1 MNSFRTL
8 ADCIAQLTTQLKPIT
23 ETPRLEAELLLA
35 HALGLSRASLL
46 ARLRET
52 VEVAQV
58 MPLLARR
65 LNHEPLAYIFGEWEF
80 FGLPFFV
87 QAPLLV
93 PRPETEHLVEVAL
106 RFLSN
111 RKHSCGPPLSIADL
125 CCGTGCVSVAVA
137 CHVPNA
143 CIYAG
148 DICADAVEAT
158 IRNAAR
164 NNVSVQCVQGDLF
177 APLDSLCRSFDLI
190 LSNPPYVPED
200 EWRELSPV
208 ITKHEDPGA
217 LLAGKDGLD
226 VVRRIIPVACERLKP
241 GGMLAMEIG
250 DGQFQTVAALM
261 QDHGYEQVMATPDLA
276 GIERI
281 ISGIRIT

>member
-1 MNSFRTL
+1 MNSFQTI
-8 ADCIAQLTTQLKPIT
+8 ADCIAQLDVQLKPIT

-35 HALGLSRASLL
+35 HALGMSRGFLL
-46 ARLRET
+46 AKLRET
-52 VEVAQV
+52 AEVSQV

-80 FGLPFFV
+80 FGLPFYV

-106 RFLSN
+106 QFVAER
-111 RKHSCGPPLSIADL
+111 RTIAPHSLHIADL
-125 CCGTGCVSVAVA
+125 CCGTGCVAVAVGY
-137 CHVPNA
+137 HVSGNR
-143 CIYAG
+143 
-148 DICADAVEAT
+148 ICATDIRDDAIAT
-158 IRNAAR
+158 TTRNAAR

-177 APLDSLCRSFDLI
+177 APIDPLCRSFDLI
-190 LSNPPYVPED
+190 LSNPPYVPEE

-226 VVRRIIPVACERLKP
+226 VVRRIIPAACERLKP

-261 QDHGYEQVMATPDLA
+261 QDHGFEQVKATPDLA
-276 GIERI
+276 SIERI
-281 ISGIRIT
+281 VSGVLIS

>member
-8 ADCIAQLTTQLKPIT
+8 ADCIAQLTAQLKPIT

-52 VEVAQV
+52 VAVSQV

-106 RFLSN
+106 DFLKE
-111 RKHSCGPPLSIADL
+111 RKRNFSPPFTVADL
-125 CCGTGCVSVAVA
+125 CCGTGCVAVAVGYHA
-137 CHVPNA
+137 PGT

-148 DICADAVEAT
+148 DIRADAVET
-158 IRNAAR
+158 TTRNAAR
-164 NNVSVQCVQGDLF
+164 NNVSVQCAQGDLF
-177 APLDSLCRSFDLI
+177 APLDPLCRSFDLI

-200 EWRELSPV
+200 EWSELSPV

-226 VVRRIIPVACERLKP
+226 LVRRIIPAARERLKP
-241 GGMLAMEIG
+241 GGMLALEIG
-250 DGQFQTVAALM
+250 DGQFQSVAALM
-261 QDHGYEQVMATPDLA
+261 QDHGFEQVMATPDLA

-281 ISGIRIT
+281 ISGVLIS